1 MCKLR
6 LPRNRRGARSVC
18 FAILL
23 LLIPAFSFAQTVDYA
38 AAHLQRRLQM
48 VKIHDKITI
57 DGVLDEA
64 VWETAP
70 VADNFTQ
77 QEPNE
82 GVPMS
87 YPTEV
92 KVLYDDVNLYLAVIA
107 HDPDA
112 SKAVIN
118 DLTKDFPVFDNDIVG
133 IMIDTFRDRK
143 NGYEFI
149 VNPAG
154 ARYDSQMSNES
165 DYNSNWDGVWYL
177 RTRVMDDRWVAEI
190 AIPFKAIRFLNLEQQ
205 TWGINFWRIIRR
217 LNEQGYWAPIPR
229 PFNYSRVSIAGSV
242 EGIEGIHPGV
252 NLRIKPWF
260 LTSLGQSGT
269 NGVPST
275 KKVDGG
281 VDLKYGFGT
290 GISLDATL
298 NTDFSQVEADQQQ
311 INLTR
316 FNLLFPEKRE
326 FFLENSAN
334 FGFAELGPITSTG
347 GNGMGSPGRLSGG
360 GNDLLFFFSR
370 RIGISDDGR
379 SIPVLGGGRLTGRTG
394 PWSFGFLDM
403 GTRTS
408 GPTPATNFTVARV
421 KRNVLESSQIGAIFI
436 NKNEMNTGNYNRGY
450 GADANLRF
458 GRSTIVNGFF
468 ARTDSPDKR
477 SQNDAFRLAAAY
489 RNRVWDFRSI
499 YTDIGNN
506 FNPEVGFM
514 PIGGVKRLYDMAAW
528 HLRPQSGSRWIREI
542 APTAERQVFWTQ
554 SNRMQ
559 TRYVDLRVPIT
570 FQDGAMLEIGRNS
583 NFERLFSPFQ
593 IQNNVSISPGDYLFN
608 DYFVSYKTNN
618 SRKLAF
624 NAKLDDGD
632 FYGGRKATYI
642 AGGTVRAGYRMAST
656 LGYERDNVRLP
667 FTSFK
672 TDLLSVRLNYSFSTR
687 TFLSGLIQ
695 YNTDARQWSS
705 NIRFNIIHRPLSDF
719 FLVYN
724 ETRDSVS
731 YSLQDRAI
739 IAKFT
744 QMFDTC

>member
-1 MCKLR
+1 VRYYCL
-6 LPRNRRGARSVC
+6 
-18 FAILL
+18 AILL
-23 LLIPAFSFAQTVDYA
+23 ILIPAPASAQTIDYA

-48 VKIHDKITI
+48 VKIHEKITI

-64 VWETAP
+64 PWEMAP

-87 YPTEV
+87 FPTEV
-92 KVLYDDVNLYLAVIA
+92 KVLYDDVNLYLGVIA

-118 DLTKDFPVFDNDIVG
+118 DLTKDFRVFDNDIVG

-177 RTRVMDDRWVAEI
+177 RTQILEDRWVAEV
-190 AIPFKAIRFLNLEQQ
+190 AIPFKAIRFLNLEEQ

-229 PFNYSRVSIAGSV
+229 PFNYSRVSIAGTI
-242 EGIEGIHPGV
+242 EGIEGIHPGT
-252 NLRIKPWF
+252 NLRIKPWI
-260 LTSLGQSGT
+260 LTSFGQSGIS
-269 NGVPST
+269 GVPST
-275 KKVDGG
+275 QKVDGG
-281 VDLKYGFGT
+281 LDVKYGFGT
-290 GISLDATL
+290 NASLDATF

-316 FNLLFPEKRE
+316 FSVLFPEKRE
-326 FFLENSAN
+326 FFLENSSI
-334 FGFAELGPITSTG
+334 FGFAELGAITSTG
-347 GNGMGSPGRLSGG
+347 GNGMSSPGRLSGG

-370 RIGISDDGR
+370 RIGISDDGG
-379 SIPVLGGGRLTGRTG
+379 SIPVLGGGRLTGRNG
-394 PWSFGFLDM
+394 PWSFGFMDM
-403 GTRTS
+403 ATRTS
-408 GPTPATNFTVARV
+408 GPTPETNFAVARV
-421 KRNVLESSQIGAIFI
+421 KRNVLENSQIGAIFI
-436 NKNEMNTGNYNRGY
+436 DKDEMSTGHYNRGY
-450 GADANLRF
+450 GTDANLRF
-458 GRSTIVNGFF
+458 GRSTIVNLFY
-468 ARTDSPDKR
+468 AKTDTPDR
-477 SQNDAFRLAAAY
+477 HSQNIAFRLATAF
-489 RNRVWDFRSI
+489 RDRSWDLRSI

-514 PIGGVKRLYDMAAW
+514 PVGAVKRLYDMGAW
-528 HLRPQSGSRWIREI
+528 KYRPVLGSKWIREI

-554 SNRMQ
+554 TNQMQ
-559 TRYVDLRVPIT
+559 TRYLDLRVPIF
-570 FQDGAMLEIGRNS
+570 FQDGALLELGRNS
-583 NFERLFSPFQ
+583 NFERLFSPFR
-593 IQNNVSISPGDYLFN
+593 IQNDVSIPAGDYLFN
-608 DYFVSYKTNN
+608 DYFASYTTN
-618 SRKLAF
+618 SARKLAF
-624 NAKLDDGD
+624 NGKLDSGA
-632 FYGGRKATYI
+632 FYGGRKQTYT
-642 AGGTVRAGYRMAST
+642 AGGTIRLGYRMAST
-656 LGYERDNVRLP
+656 IAYERDNVRLP
-667 FTSFK
+667 FANFK
-672 TDLLSVRLNYSFSTR
+672 TDLLTMRMNYSFSTR

-695 YNTDARQWSS
+695 YNTDLRQWSS

-724 ETRDSVS
+724 ERRDSVS
-731 YSLQDRAI
+731 YSLLDRAL

-744 QMFDTC
+744 QMFGH